1 MIKKISF
8 NQLKLI
14 VKCWSYEFLY
24 YINFTTSQFINLQEL
39 TRKATFST
47 YLYPYKLLKLKSNKA
62 KNIFHFW

>member
-1 MIKKISF
+1 MKWVYYSTFMIKKISF

-24 YINFTTSQFINLQEL
+24 YINFTTSQLINLQEL

-47 YLYPYKLLKLKSNKA
+47 YLYP
-62 KNIFHFW
+62 